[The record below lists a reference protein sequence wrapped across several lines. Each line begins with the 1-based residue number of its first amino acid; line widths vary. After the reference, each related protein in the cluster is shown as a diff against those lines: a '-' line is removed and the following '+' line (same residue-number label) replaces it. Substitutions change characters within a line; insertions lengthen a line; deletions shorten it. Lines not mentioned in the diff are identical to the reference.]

1 MLVTLLSL
9 FKFYPFQKLSTWNIK
24 VTTKQVI
31 CYPEGVMN
39 LPCAF
44 VVCKNHYYSM
54 VQLYFISKILNVVT
68 HKSCEKIVIT
78 NSPVTACNENDNMFT
93 TLLMLLVDCIVPAMI
108 MLYAMCEHVLK
119 ELLSMAL

>member
-1 MLVTLLSL
+1 MQESLPLRAAALLYIYTLER
-9 FKFYPFQKLSTWNIK
+9 W
-24 VTTKQVI
+24 
-31 CYPEGVMN
+31 
-39 LPCAF
+39 
-44 VVCKNHYYSM
+44 
-54 VQLYFISKILNVVT
+54 
-68 HKSCEKIVIT
+68 EKIMIT